1 MKILHYSPAFL
12 PNVGGLESTVT
23 NIATGLSAL
32 GCEDT
37 VVTTTPGTGPDRFPF
52 RVVRRPSRRQLLALV
67 REHDVFFQ
75 ANLSLRGLWPLL
87 FVRRP
92 WIISHHSWYTRTDGH
107 IAWQDRLKRWLLRY
121 ASASIAVS
129 QAVADD
135 LLPVRSIVIG
145 NPYCDDVFRLHPE
158 IPRTK
163 DLVAVGRLVSDKGF
177 SLLLDALKILER
189 KAGLTPRL
197 TLIGDG
203 PERPRL
209 AAQAKMLGIAER
221 IEFTGS
227 ISHEAIAQRLAEH
240 RILIAPSLYHEPFGV
255 VALEGIAC
263 GCVVIGSSGGGL
275 PEAIGPCGRTF
286 PNGDEHAL
294 AATIADLLGDPD
306 SCARMLE
313 GAAEHLAEHTIR
325 RVAERY
331 LAVLERAAQ
340 GRPVERAAGGEPA

>member
-1 MKILHYSPAFL
+1 
-12 PNVGGLESTVT
+12 VT
-23 NIATGLSAL
+23 NIATGLAGL

-37 VVTTTPGTGPDRFPF
+37 VVTTTPASEPDRFPF
-52 RVVRRPSRRQLLALV
+52 RVVRRPNRRELLALV

-92 WIISHHSWYTRTDGH
+92 WVISHHSWYTRTEGH

-121 ASASIAVS
+121 AAASIAVS

-177 SLLLDALKILER
+177 FLLLDALKILER
-189 KAGLTPRL
+189 KKGLTPRL

-209 AAQAKMLGIAER
+209 AAQAKRLGIAER

-227 ISHEAIAQRLAEH
+227 ISHEAIALRLAEH

-294 AATIADLLGDPD
+294 AATIADLLGDREI
-306 SCARMLE
+306 CARMLE
-313 GAAEHLAEHTIR
+313 GAADHLAEHTIR

-331 LAVLERAAQ
+331 LAALERATQSRQ
-340 GRPVERAAGGEPA
+340 GARTAKGQPA